1 MKNKEYLKDI
11 REKKLE
17 QLYKD
22 VALMYKE
29 LRETRFK
36 IANLELKDF
45 TQKRKLRK
53 MIAQVWTIIQEKEYE
68 NIINESKS

>member
-1 MKNKEYLKDI
+1 MKRKDILKDI

-22 VALMYKE
+22 MASLDKE

-36 IANLELKDF
+36 IANMEIKDIN
-45 TQKRKLRK
+45 QKKKLKLR
-53 MIAQVWTIIQEKEYE
+53 IARLWTVIRQKEAEKILE
-68 NIINESKS
+68 NIK

>member
-1 MKNKEYLKDI
+1 MKRKDILKDI

-22 VALMYKE
+22 LASLDKE

-36 IANLELKDF
+36 IANMEIKDINH
-45 TQKRKLRK
+45 KKKLRLK
-53 MIAQVWTIIQEKEYE
+53 IAQLWTIIRQKEAEKILE
-68 NIINESKS
+68 NTK